1 MYDYTLTDL
10 GVFICAIIGSVGICL
25 VKVIFQI
32 ENSRC
37 SDVNC
42 CCLTL
47 KRNIDSKIELADIES
62 GQQLINETPTPE
74 TERII

>member
-47 KRNIDSKIELADIES
+47 KRNTDSKIELADIES
-62 GQQLINETPTPE
+62 GQQLIRQTPTPE